1 MIVKGEVGIHRI
13 CATWAVRL
21 REAGLFFFWWDL
33 YLCVDDGVNTT
44 IYEYSKMISA
54 VAERSEINLRD
65 KLM

>member
-1 MIVKGEVGIHRI
+1 MLTR
-13 CATWAVRL
+13 AVRL